1 MSNLRTLMSERMFFF
16 LFYRVIVFLWDIDI
30 SSDWLIITKKKT
42 NVSYLRV
49 TFCIFAG
56 GTNVIKQIKRI

>member
-1 MSNLRTLMSERMFFF
+1 MISVYF
-16 LFYRVIVFLWDIDI
+16 LLDYRVIVFLWDIDI
-30 SSDWLIITKKKT
+30 SSDWLIITKSYPK
-42 NVSYLRV
+42 VSYLLV